1 MSVRRL
7 IPVTL
12 ALLAG
17 AMLSLPARAAAEP
30 LTDRQRTVLKG
41 LARDRYTGRWI
52 DLTTNQLTAMRQR
65 AEAYLADL
73 PKHHLAGGLVVSARF
88 ADTNRSAVSRY
99 EAAEDSAAW
108 TGLLLSAHT
117 FRYIVSRETNAFGD
131 IRRSLDGIDRLLRV
145 SGKPGYL
152 ARFSARADDPA
163 YIPVYAEWGGADPAR
178 KGFGKLAFAGNSP
191 YGKEV
196 WLGGPDRNHYAA
208 VNFGLMT
215 VYQLI
220 RDQTIRSQVSNSVM
234 LMISRLQKD
243 DWRIDDGYGNRTF
256 VSPLLRAALLRGAAT
271 IDPAHYYPEFEKQAE
286 QYLRL
291 PPPALLQYSDY
302 APNVFTVASLS
313 LLSRLE
319 LSEPTR
325 KLQFEERLTE
335 VMRQTESHLNPFLV
349 ACFVESFRKPT
360 ISSGIIVTLQG
371 VMYEFP
377 DPPRWARPVD
387 QTQDRDLTVIEA
399 NGEKWS
405 KFAVQMVQ
413 RPPAPFQWADSPYR
427 LKGGQGSLVS
437 HPGVDYLTAYWMGRE
452 REVIPSEDYVPLPVE
467 RRPVVARGTNNV
479 AGASR
484 TNRPSATG
492 NYRTPTKPTEP

>member
-1 MSVRRL
+1 M
-7 IPVTL
+7 IPFL
-12 ALLAG
+12 FALLAG
-17 AMLSLPARAAAEP
+17 TLLSFSARAAEP

-41 LARDRYTGRWI
+41 LSRDRYTGRWI
-52 DLTTNQLTAMRQR
+52 DLTTNQLMAMRQR
-65 AEAYLADL
+65 ADAYLADL
-73 PKHHLAGGLVVSARF
+73 PKHHLPGGLVVSARF
-88 ADTNRSAVSRY
+88 ADTNRSAVVRY

-163 YIPVYAEWGGADPAR
+163 YRPVYAEWGGTDPAR
-178 KGFGKLAFAGNSP
+178 NGFGKLAFAGNSP
-191 YGKEV
+191 FGKEV

-208 VNFGLMT
+208 VNFGLLT

-220 RDQTIRSQVSNSVM
+220 RDQAIRSQVSNSVM

-271 IDPAHYYPEFEKQAE
+271 IDPAHHYPEYVKQAE

-319 LSEPTR
+319 LNEPNR

-335 VMRQTESHLNPFLV
+335 VMRQVESHLNPFLV

-377 DPPRWARPVD
+377 DPPRWGKPVD
-387 QTQDRDLTVIEA
+387 QTLDRDLSVIEA

-405 KFAVQMVQ
+405 KFTVQMAQ

-427 LKGGQGSLVS
+427 LRGGHGALVT
-437 HPGVDYLTAYWMGRE
+437 HPGVDFLTAYWMGRE
-452 REVIPSEDYVPLPVE
+452 REVIPSEDYVPLREE
-467 RRPVVARGTNNV
+467 RRTAAPRGTNSTTS
-479 AGASR
+479 ASR
-484 TNRPSATG
+484 TNRTDAPKSANSPAKPSQ
-492 NYRTPTKPTEP
+492 P

>member
-1 MSVRRL
+1 M
-7 IPVTL
+7 IPVLL

-17 AMLSLPARAAAEP
+17 TLLSLPAQAAAEP

-41 LARDRYTGRWI
+41 LARDRYTGRWT

-65 AEAYLADL
+65 ADAYLADL
-73 PKHHLAGGLVVSARF
+73 PKHHLPGGLVVSARF
-88 ADTNRSAVSRY
+88 ADTNRSSVVRY

-108 TGLLLSAHT
+108 TGMLLSAHT
-117 FRYIVSRETNAFGD
+117 FRYIVSRDTNAFGD
-131 IRRSLDGIDRLLRV
+131 IRQSLDGIDRLLRV

-152 ARFSARADDPA
+152 ARFSARADNPA
-163 YIPVYAEWGGADPAR
+163 YRPVYAEWGGTDPAR

-191 YGKEV
+191 FGQEV

-220 RDQTIRSQVSNSVM
+220 RDQTIRSQVSNSVL
-234 LMISRLQKD
+234 LMVSRLEKD
-243 DWRIDDGYGNRTF
+243 AWRIDDGYGNRTF
-256 VSPLLRAALLRGAAT
+256 VSPLLRAALLRSAAT
-271 IDPAHYYPEFEKQAE
+271 IEPGRYYAEFEKQAAE
-286 QYLRL
+286 YLKL

-319 LSEPTR
+319 TSEPTR

-360 ISSGIIVTLQG
+360 ISSGVIVTLQG

-377 DPPRWARPVD
+377 DPPRWASLVD
-387 QTQDRDLTVIEA
+387 QTHDRDLTVIEA
-399 NGEKWS
+399 NGDKWS
-405 KFAVQMVQ
+405 KFTVQMAQ

-427 LKGGQGSLVS
+427 LRGGHGTQVA
-437 HPGVDYLTAYWMGRE
+437 HPGVDFLTAYWMGRE
-452 REVIPSEDYVPLPVE
+452 REVIPSEDYVPLNVE
-467 RRPVVARGTNNV
+467 RRPVAPRGTNTTPS
-479 AGASR
+479 GSR

-492 NYRTPTKPTEP
+492 TTR

>member
-1 MSVRRL
+1 M
-7 IPVTL
+7 IPVLL

-17 AMLSLPARAAAEP
+17 TLLSLSARGAAEP
-30 LTDRQRTVLKG
+30 LTDRQRTVLRG

-52 DLTTNQLTAMRQR
+52 DLTTNQLMAMRQR
-65 AEAYLADL
+65 ADTYQADL
-73 PKHHLAGGLVVSARF
+73 ARHHLVGGLVVSARF
-88 ADTNRSAVSRY
+88 ADTNRSAVTQY

-117 FRYIVSRETNAFGD
+117 FRYIVSRDTNAFGD
-131 IRRSLDGIDRLLRV
+131 LRRSLDGIDRLLRV
-145 SGKPGYL
+145 TGKPGYL

-163 YIPVYAEWGGADPAR
+163 YRPVYAEWGGADPAR
-178 KGFGKLAFAGNSP
+178 RGFGKLAFAGNSP
-191 YGKEV
+191 FGQEV

-234 LMISRLQKD
+234 LMVSRLEKD

-313 LLSRLE
+313 ILSRLE
-319 LSEPTR
+319 LNEPTR

-335 VMRQTESHLNPFLV
+335 VMRQAESHLNPFLV
-349 ACFVESFRKPT
+349 ACFIESFRKPN
-360 ISSGIIVTLQG
+360 ISSGTIVTLQG
-371 VMYEFP
+371 VTYEFP
-377 DPPRWARPVD
+377 DPPRWAAPVD
-387 QTQDRDLTVIEA
+387 QSLDRDLTIIEA

-405 KFAVQMVQ
+405 KFTVQMPQ

-427 LKGGQGSLVS
+427 LRGGQGALVA
-437 HPGVDYLTAYWMGRE
+437 HPGVDYLTAYWMARE
-452 REVIPSEDYVPLPVE
+452 REVIPSEDYVPLAVE
-467 RRPVVARGTNNV
+467 RRSVVPRGTNNI

-484 TNRPSATG
+484 TNRTSAPANKPSPAKT
-492 NYRTPTKPTEP
+492 TSP

>member
-1 MSVRRL
+1 MTVRRRF
-7 IPVTL
+7 PVSL
-12 ALLAG
+12 ALFVG
-17 AMLSLPARAAAEP
+17 MLLLLSARSAEP

-52 DLTTNQLTAMRQR
+52 DLTTNQLTVMRQR
-65 AEAYLADL
+65 ADAYLADL
-73 PKHHLAGGLVVSARF
+73 PKYHLPGGLVVSAQF
-88 ADTNRSAVSRY
+88 ADTNRSKVVQY
-99 EAAEDSAAW
+99 EATEDSAAW
-108 TGLLLSAHT
+108 TGLLLAAHT
-117 FRYIVSRETNAFGD
+117 FRYIVSRDTNAFGD
-131 IRRSLDGIDRLLRV
+131 LRRSLDGIDRLLRV

-163 YIPVYAEWGGADPAR
+163 YRPAYAEWGGADPAR

-191 YGKEV
+191 LGQEV

-234 LMISRLQKD
+234 LMISRLEKD
-243 DWRIDDGYGNRTF
+243 DWRIDDGYGHRTF

-271 IDPAHYYPEFEKQAE
+271 ISPVRYYAEYEKQAE
-286 QYLRL
+286 EYFRL

-302 APNVFTVASLS
+302 SPNVFTVASLS

-319 LSEPTR
+319 LNEPTR

-335 VMRQTESHLNPFLV
+335 IMRQAESHLNPFVV
-349 ACFVESFRKPT
+349 ACYVESFKKPT
-360 ISSGIIVTLQG
+360 ISSGVIVTLQG

-377 DPPRWARPVD
+377 NPPRWAAPVD
-387 QTQDRDLTVIEA
+387 QTRDRDLTIVEA

-405 KFAVQMVQ
+405 KFAVQMPQ

-427 LKGGQGSLVS
+427 VRGGQGSLVA
-437 HPGVDYLTAYWMGRE
+437 HPGVDYLTAFWMGRE
-452 REVIPSEDYVPLPVE
+452 REVIPSEDYVPLAVE
-467 RRPVVARGTNNV
+467 RRPVAPRGTN
-479 AGASR
+479 ASPSGAR
-484 TNRPSATG
+484 TNRPPVSGTG
-492 NYRTPTKPTEP
+492 R